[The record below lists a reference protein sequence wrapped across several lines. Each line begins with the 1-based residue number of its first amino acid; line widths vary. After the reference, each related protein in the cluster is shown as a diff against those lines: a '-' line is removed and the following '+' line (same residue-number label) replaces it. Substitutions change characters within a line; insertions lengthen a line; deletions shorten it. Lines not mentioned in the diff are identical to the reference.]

1 MKKSLIFMAAL
12 SAATFCASA
21 QDAPA
26 AGEYYIRNV
35 KTGFYL
41 NNGYS
46 WGTKAILKPQA
57 RVFQLEENGA
67 ADGTVYLKS
76 SLGVLARDNAT
87 SGELYCDKPE
97 SDLGQFYLEKQDNGY
112 YTIDLNGWYLCAE
125 NPDQMMSYNPSTDSW
140 ESYQNVPHYYDFYP
154 LTGTDNYSAD
164 DMNIMWE
171 LLTREQMHQ
180 AMAAAT
186 DANVL
191 DATYLI
197 KAHMIDVND
206 KDNETAWLVGG
217 ETNKLT
223 FPAPGWGT
231 GYEDS
236 WIRKVVYAWFNL
248 DDHPEMEGIMDVN
261 VCQQVADAPAGTYEV
276 EYQVSNQSLTPMEIM
291 FNTTV
296 AEPIAGKGQDYW
308 YGDAAS
314 DFNNY
319 DNLKKAV
326 FTVGDDGKLA
336 ITMTKHTSADTQNRF
351 AFKSFILKYHGTNSS
366 LGGVESIEADAFDAD
381 APAEYYNLQGIRVAE
396 PTTGLYIVRQGSK
409 VSKQL
414 IRK

>member
-1 MKKSLIFMAAL
+1 MKKSLLFMAAL

-351 AFKSFILKYHGTNSS
+351 AFKSFILKYHGKNSS
-366 LGGVESIEADAFDAD
+366 LGSVEGIETDAFDAD

>member
-1 MKKSLIFMAAL
+1 MKKSLLFMAAL

-21 QDAPA
+21 QDALPE
-26 AGEYYIRNV
+26 GEVYIRNV

-57 RVFQLEENGA
+57 RAFQLEENGA

-112 YTIDLNGWYLCAE
+112 YTIDLSGWYLCAE

-186 DANVL
+186 DENVL

-336 ITMTKHTSADTQNRF
+336 ITMTKHTSADTQTRF

-366 LGGVESIEADAFDAD
+366 LGGVEGIETDAFDAD

>member
-1 MKKSLIFMAAL
+1 MKKSLLFMAAL

-21 QDAPA
+21 QDALPE
-26 AGEYYIRNV
+26 GEVYIRNV

-57 RVFQLEENGA
+57 RAFQLEENGA

-76 SLGVLARDNAT
+76 SLGVLTRDNAT
-87 SGELYCDKPE
+87 SSELYCDKTE

-112 YTIDLNGWYLCAE
+112 YTIDLSGWYLCAE
-125 NPDQMMSYNPSTDSW
+125 NPDQMMSYNPSTNSW

-197 KAHMIDVND
+197 KAHMVDIND
-206 KDNETAWLVGG
+206 KDNETAWLVNG

-231 GYEDS
+231 GYEDR

-351 AFKSFILKYHGTNSS
+351 AFKSFILKYHGQNSS
-366 LGGVESIEADAFDAD
+366 LGGVEGIDADAFDAD

>member
-1 MKKSLIFMAAL
+1 
-12 SAATFCASA
+12 
-21 QDAPA
+21 
-26 AGEYYIRNV
+26 
-35 KTGFYL
+35 
-41 NNGYS
+41 
-46 WGTKAILKPQA
+46 
-57 RVFQLEENGA
+57 
-67 ADGTVYLKS
+67 
-76 SLGVLARDNAT
+76 
-87 SGELYCDKPE
+87 
-97 SDLGQFYLEKQDNGY
+97 
-112 YTIDLNGWYLCAE
+112 
-125 NPDQMMSYNPSTDSW
+125 
-140 ESYQNVPHYYDFYP
+140 
-154 LTGTDNYSAD
+154 
-164 DMNIMWE
+164 
-171 LLTREQMHQ
+171 MHQ

-326 FTVGDDGKLA
+326 FTVGDDGQLA

-351 AFKSFILKYHGTNSS
+351 AFKSFILKYHGKNSS
-366 LGGVESIEADAFDAD
+366 LGSVEGIETDAFDAD

>member
-1 MKKSLIFMAAL
+1 
-12 SAATFCASA
+12 
-21 QDAPA
+21 
-26 AGEYYIRNV
+26 
-35 KTGFYL
+35 
-41 NNGYS
+41 
-46 WGTKAILKPQA
+46 
-57 RVFQLEENGA
+57 
-67 ADGTVYLKS
+67 
-76 SLGVLARDNAT
+76 
-87 SGELYCDKPE
+87 
-97 SDLGQFYLEKQDNGY
+97 
-112 YTIDLNGWYLCAE
+112 
-125 NPDQMMSYNPSTDSW
+125 MMSYNPSTDSW

-154 LTGTDNYSAD
+154 MTGTDNYSTD

-171 LLTREQMHQ
+171 ILTREQMHQ

-326 FTVGDDGKLA
+326 FTVGDDGQLA

-351 AFKSFILKYHGTNSS
+351 AFKSFILKYHGKNSS
-366 LGGVESIEADAFDAD
+366 LGSVEGIETDAFDAD

>member
-1 MKKSLIFMAAL
+1 MKKSLLFMAAL

-336 ITMTKHTSADTQNRF
+336 ITMTKHTSADTQTRF

>member
-1 MKKSLIFMAAL
+1 MKKSLLFMAAL

-21 QDAPA
+21 QDAFPE
-26 AGEYYIRNV
+26 GEVYIRNV

-57 RVFQLEENGA
+57 RAFQLVENGA
-67 ADGTVYLKS
+67 GDGTVYLKS

-112 YTIDLNGWYLCAE
+112 YTIDLSGWYLCAE

-140 ESYQNVPHYYDFYP
+140 ESHQNVPHYYDFYP

-186 DANVL
+186 DENVL

-336 ITMTKHTSADTQNRF
+336 ITMTKHTSADTQTRF

-366 LGGVESIEADAFDAD
+366 LGGVEGIETDAFDAD

>member
-1 MKKSLIFMAAL
+1 MKKSLLFMAAL

-97 SDLGQFYLEKQDNGY
+97 SDLGQFYLEKQANGY

-351 AFKSFILKYHGTNSS
+351 AFKSFILKYHGKNSS
-366 LGGVESIEADAFDAD
+366 LGSVEGIETDAFDAD

>member
-1 MKKSLIFMAAL
+1 MKKSLLFMAVL

-21 QDAPA
+21 QDAFPE
-26 AGEYYIRNV
+26 GDVYIRNV

-67 ADGTVYLKS
+67 GDGTVYLKS

-112 YTIDLNGWYLCAE
+112 YTIDLSGWYLCAE

-326 FTVGDDGKLA
+326 FTVGDDGQLA

-351 AFKSFILKYHGTNSS
+351 AFKSFILKYHGKNSS
-366 LGGVESIEADAFDAD
+366 LGSVEGIETDAFDAD

-396 PTTGLYIVRQGSK
+396 PTTGLYIVRQGSN

>member
-1 MKKSLIFMAAL
+1 MKKSLLFMAAL
-12 SAATFCASA
+12 SVATFFASA
-21 QDAPA
+21 QDALPE
-26 AGEYYIRNV
+26 GEVYIRNV

-57 RVFQLEENGA
+57 RAFQLVENSAG
-67 ADGTVYLKS
+67 DGTVYLKNS
-76 SLGVLARDNAT
+76 MGVIARDGAT

-112 YTIDLNGWYLCAE
+112 YTIDLSGWYLCAE

-164 DMNIMWE
+164 NMNIMWE
-171 LLTREQMHQ
+171 ILTREQMHQ
-180 AMAAAT
+180 SMAAAT

-191 DATYLI
+191 DAT
-197 KAHMIDVND
+197 
-206 KDNETAWLVGG
+206 WLVNG

-236 WIRKVVYAWFNL
+236 WIRKVVYAWYNL
-248 DDHPEMEGIMDVN
+248 DDHSEAAPGEDIIVRQE
-261 VCQQVADAPAGTYEV
+261 VADAPAGTYEI
-276 EYQVSNQSLTPMEIM
+276 EYQVSNQCLTPMEIM
-291 FNTTV
+291 FNTTA
-296 AEPIAGKGQDYW
+296 AEPVAGKGEDYW

-336 ITMTKHTSADTQNRF
+336 ITMTKHTSVDTQNRF

-366 LGGVESIEADAFDAD
+366 LGGVEGIEADAFDAT

-414 IRK
+414 IRN

>member
-1 MKKSLIFMAAL
+1 M
-12 SAATFCASA
+12 
-21 QDAPA
+21 
-26 AGEYYIRNV
+26 
-35 KTGFYL
+35 
-41 NNGYS
+41 
-46 WGTKAILKPQA
+46 
-57 RVFQLEENGA
+57 ENGA
-67 ADGTVYLKS
+67 GDGTVYLKS

-326 FTVGDDGKLA
+326 FTVGDDGQLA

-351 AFKSFILKYHGTNSS
+351 AFKSFILKYHGKNSS
-366 LGGVESIEADAFDAD
+366 LGSVEGIETDAFDAD